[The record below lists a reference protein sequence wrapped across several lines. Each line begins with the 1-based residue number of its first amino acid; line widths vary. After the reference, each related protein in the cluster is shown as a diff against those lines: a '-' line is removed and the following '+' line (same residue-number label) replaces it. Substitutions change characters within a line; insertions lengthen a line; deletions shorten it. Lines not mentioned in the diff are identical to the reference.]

1 DVKAL
6 QALEVMK
13 SCHDFDSTM
22 SLESLAMVRKRFNI
36 PNEYVLHAPGSGQRP
51 YHPCLE
57 GFNISIDALEAGLRF
72 PLHLCKGSGIVLT
85 QYLFLSCFRLCKG
98 QGGYYL
104 TSRVGFRVGG
114 APSNN
119 KGWKARFL
127 FVSRSWGWGFGV
139 NWSTHSISNVPP
151 NLSDEES
158 ILIGQLKG
166 ILSAS
171 RAIKNLTEWLVEAG
185 LSPPSRGMP

>member
-1 DVKAL
+1 MTSVDVKAL

-22 SLESLAMVRKRFNI
+22 SLKSLAMVRKLFNI
-36 PNEYVLHAPGSGQRP
+36 PNEY
-51 YHPCLE
+51 
-57 GFNISIDALEAGLRF
+57 
-72 PLHLCKGSGIVLT
+72 CKGSGIVLT

-139 NWSTHSISNVPP
+139 NWSTHSISNVRP